1 MKLTKIKHVF
11 KTNNL
16 RAAYV
21 LRKIPFTVQL
31 MSILQKNENIKNKLN
46 MKITHLGASGNC

>member
-21 LRKIPFTVQL
+21 FKKNTFTVQL
-31 MSILQKNENIKNKLN
+31 MNGILQKK
-46 MKITHLGASGNC
+46 